1 MSEQQLGSVLSYT
14 VFQLGLEYTFV
25 ASIAIRK

>member
-1 MSEQQLGSVLSYT
+1 MSEQQLVSVLSYA
-14 VFQLGLEYTFV
+14 VFQLGLEYIVV